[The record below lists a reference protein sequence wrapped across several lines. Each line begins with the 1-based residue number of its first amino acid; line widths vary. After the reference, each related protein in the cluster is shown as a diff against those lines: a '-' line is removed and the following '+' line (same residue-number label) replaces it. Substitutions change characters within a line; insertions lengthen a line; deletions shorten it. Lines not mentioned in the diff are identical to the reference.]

1 MEDLQAKYIKLLR
14 LKQSLHLSD
23 KGLTELIDFVYTPE
37 DKPTSKTLCMAKG
50 WMREQAGLTG
60 VCWSQREQ
68 VD

>member
-1 MEDLQAKYIKLLR
+1 MDSYIKLLR

-50 WMREQAGLTG
+50 SMREQAGLTG
-60 VCWSQREQ
+60 GYWSQREQ